1 MKPKSYTPMSG
12 FWIVMV
18 PAVLGGIRFYGY
30 NANGW
35 LPSKIR
41 GIIRPILSFLGQ
53 VFDGGLG

>member
-1 MKPKSYTPMSG
+1 MSG

-18 PAVLGGIRFYGY
+18 PAVLGGICFYGY

-41 GIIRPILSFLGQ
+41 GIISPILSFVGQ